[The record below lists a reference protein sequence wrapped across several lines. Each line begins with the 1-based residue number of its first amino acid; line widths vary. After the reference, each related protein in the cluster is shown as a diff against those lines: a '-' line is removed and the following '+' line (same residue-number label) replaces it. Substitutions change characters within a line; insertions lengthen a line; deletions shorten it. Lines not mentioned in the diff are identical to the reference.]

1 MQTDNHKTIL
11 VIDDDLTTFEL
22 MQSTL
27 TEAGYNTVIEAVPEN
42 AFHFLEQNHVDLILL
57 DILMPKMDGFQL
69 CSILKRKPD
78 YENIPVIFLT
88 GLADQKSMS
97 NSFDVGAVDF
107 ITKPFAIS
115 ELLARINVYLHLSK
129 NNNGLNIHTKNPLIC
144 TNCSNIWDNRS
155 WLEVTEYLIQ
165 YSRVVINTELCPTCD
180 TETSHPESQTT
191 DASVG
196 QVTKEKQY
204 EILIIDDHIESIE
217 LLGQI
222 LVKNNYKV
230 LCAESGKKV
239 LSLIKVNQ
247 PDLVLLDIMMP
258 EMDGYEVCKELKSNA
273 LTKDIPVIFLTAKAE
288 SDALIKG
295 FEVGANDFITKPFLI
310 KEVLARVRAQ
320 IEFKRLKDLLHRQE
334 SSITVCNQCKNIKLY
349 QQDWISFE
357 KMFRT
362 SGAAML
368 MYTIC
373 PECMDKKYQ
382 I

>member
-1 MQTDNHKTIL
+1 MQTDNRKTIL
-11 VIDDDLTTFEL
+11 VIDDDLITLDL

-27 TEAGYNTVIEAVPEN
+27 NVAGYNAVIEAVPEK

-69 CSILKRKPD
+69 CSILKSKPD

-88 GLADQKSMS
+88 ALADQESMS
-97 NSFDVGAVDF
+97 NSFEVGAVDF

-115 ELLARINVYLHLSK
+115 ELLARINVYLHLSE
-129 NNNGLNIHTKNPLIC
+129 NNNGLNIHTRNPLIC
-144 TNCSNIWDNRS
+144 TNCSNIWDNKS
-155 WLEVTEYLIQ
+155 WLEVTEYLTQ
-165 YSRVVINTELCPTCD
+165 YSKVVINTELCPTCES
-180 TETSHPESQTT
+180 ETNYPEAPTTQTPLNQ
-191 DASVG
+191 DSNG
-196 QVTKEKQY
+196 KQS

-230 LCAESGKKV
+230 LSAESGKKV
-239 LSLIKVNQ
+239 LSLIKVKQ
-247 PDLVLLDIMMP
+247 PDLILLDIMMP
-258 EMDGYEVCKELKSNA
+258 EMDGYEVCKELKSNT

-288 SDALIKG
+288 SDALTKG
-295 FEVGANDFITKPFLI
+295 FRVGANDFITKPFLI
-310 KEVLARVRAQ
+310 NEVLARVRAQ
-320 IEFKRLKDLLHRQE
+320 IEFKRLKDLLNQQE

-382 I
+382 V